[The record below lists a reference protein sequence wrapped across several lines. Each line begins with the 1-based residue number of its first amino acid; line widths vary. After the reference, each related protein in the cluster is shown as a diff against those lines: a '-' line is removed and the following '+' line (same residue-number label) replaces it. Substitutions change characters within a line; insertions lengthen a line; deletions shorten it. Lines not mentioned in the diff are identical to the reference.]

1 MKYEKLK
8 LYRDNYMDLCMAHQR
23 KITQSDSYCLQD
35 GRSAGRWY
43 SNQLY
48 KIYEWRKEE
57 KQLTEKQ
64 MECLMLIAEL
74 DNFLYD
80 HFDKLKIYERRIEE
94 YRDKFQREG
103 KVSQKSLFSDGILM
117 YYWYKS
123 EEFKY
128 QKWYQEQKEL
138 SKNEYTQMM
147 MFAELENDIYDKKK
161 AKQL

>member
-94 YRDKFQREG
+94 YRDKLQR
-103 KVSQKSLFSDGILM
+103 
-117 YYWYKS
+117 
-123 EEFKY
+123 
-128 QKWYQEQKEL
+128 
-138 SKNEYTQMM
+138 
-147 MFAELENDIYDKKK
+147 
-161 AKQL
+161 

>member
-35 GRSAGRWY
+35 GKSAGRWY

-80 HFDKLKIYERRIEE
+80 HFDKLKIYENLN
-94 YRDKFQREG
+94 FQIFIFN
-103 KVSQKSLFSDGILM
+103 SLFCSVV
-117 YYWYKS
+117 K
-123 EEFKY
+123 
-128 QKWYQEQKEL
+128 
-138 SKNEYTQMM
+138 EYTLALYM
-147 MFAELENDIYDKKK
+147 LS
-161 AKQL
+161 